1 MSTRNSIEKLR
12 EALLA
17 KTRPS
22 ATVSTASAV
31 KVAPATNGDDG
42 VNRVPVRRPE
52 DTPPAFYQFK
62 DFPEY
67 KEYTTMQWYCRKQSF
82 PQSLFQPHAGASDAT
97 VTMHGK
103 EYLNFSTYNY
113 LALGSHERVK
123 DAAIKAVRTFGAGTG
138 SGRSITG
145 EIDLHSQ
152 FEREICDVLGTED
165 AVLSVG
171 GYSTNAFTIG
181 YLCRNQ
187 DLILYDELIHNSAL
201 IGCKM
206 TGARR
211 FAFPHND
218 YDALTKLLDQHRGD
232 YERVLILAEGVYSM
246 DGDIPDVPR
255 LIEIKEKYK
264 ALLMVDEAHSMGVIG
279 PNGLGVCD
287 YFGIDGSQIDILYG
301 SLSKAFGTCGGY
313 VAGPE
318 PLIAILKY
326 YAPGVLLY
334 GASPTPANAASAL
347 ESLRIMRE
355 QPERAQRL
363 QANAAYFIDRAKSA
377 ELDTYHSKDSGV
389 VPIMM
394 RDSELAL
401 WMSMKLWENG
411 ICSYPMMHPIVPR
424 DKSRLRFFINV
435 NHTNE
440 QMDRTIE
447 LIRDQ
452 LKKAPKSKGLF

>member
-1 MSTRNSIEKLR
+1 MTTRTSIDKLR
-12 EALLA
+12 EALLS
-17 KTRPS
+17 KKQS
-22 ATVSTASAV
+22 AAADAT
-31 KVAPATNGDDG
+31 APAERGNAPTRALKDI
-42 VNRVPVRRPE
+42 
-52 DTPPAFYQFK
+52 PAACYQFK

-67 KEYTTMQWYCRKQSF
+67 KEYTTMQWYCEKQSY
-82 PQSLFQPHAGASDAT
+82 PQSLFQSHAGASDAN
-97 VTMHGK
+97 VTINGR
-103 EYLNFSTYNY
+103 EFVNFSTYNY
-113 LALGSHERVK
+113 LALGSDQRVK
-123 DAAIKAVRTFGAGTG
+123 DAAIEAVRTFGAGTG

-145 EIDLHSQ
+145 EIDLHSE
-152 FEREICDVLGTED
+152 FEREISDVLGTED

-201 IGCKM
+201 VGCSM

-211 FAFPHND
+211 ISFPHDD
-218 YDALTKLLDQHRGD
+218 YDALTKLLDQHRGNF
-232 YERVLILAEGVYSM
+232 ERVLILAEGVYSM
-246 DGDIPDVPR
+246 DGDIPDVPK

-287 YFGIDGSQIDILYG
+287 HFGVDGSQIDILYG

-363 QANAAYFIDRAKSA
+363 QANAAYFIQRAQA
-377 ELDTYHSKDSGV
+377 AGLDTYHSKGSGV

-401 WMSMKLWENG
+401 WLSMKLWEHG

-424 DKSRLRFFINV
+424 DKTRLRFFINV
-435 NHTNE
+435 NHTHE
-440 QMDRTIE
+440 QIDRTIDVIGE
-447 LIRDQ
+447 Q
-452 LKKAPKSKGLF
+452 LKIAPKSKGLF